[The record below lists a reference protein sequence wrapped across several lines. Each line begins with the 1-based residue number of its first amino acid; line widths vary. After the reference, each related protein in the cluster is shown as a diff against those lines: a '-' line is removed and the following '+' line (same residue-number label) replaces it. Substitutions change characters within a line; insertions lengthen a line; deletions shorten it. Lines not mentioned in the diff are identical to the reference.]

1 MPVYEEI
8 EKDKEGK
15 PVVGKDGKPI
25 AKKIDG
31 KKIYITDIIPTAPA
45 KLFIEFMAP

>member
-31 KKIYITDIIPTAPA
+31 KKIYYIRSICQTTI
-45 KLFIEFMAP
+45 LQ